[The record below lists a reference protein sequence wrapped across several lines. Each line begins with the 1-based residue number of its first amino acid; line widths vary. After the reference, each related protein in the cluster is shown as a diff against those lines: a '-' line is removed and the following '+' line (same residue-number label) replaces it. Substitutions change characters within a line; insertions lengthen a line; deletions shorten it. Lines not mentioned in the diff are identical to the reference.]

1 MRQASGA
8 IGDESI
14 VAAGKVFERPSSVR
28 SLCSDI
34 ASYTRDAKSS
44 MSSSPQPRLELVKS
58 SAHLFMMRT
67 FQSQII
73 IRYAILESQVI
84 GWDCCSIFYTSTLI
98 ILSFDRLRSATFNPS
113 QWQNKVRLPPF
124 FWSRFAVCNF
134 FSSSPLPPL
143 ITADHHYSFLYLPLS
158 QSYSLSYLNYLNNKS
173 PHSFCRLTN
182 IDLERH
188 RRSFS
193 ILLNNQ
199 STNQLKKHQKWSVR
213 LQLHDSLPLVAQLV
227 SLDNITDIL

>member
-134 FSSSPLPPL
+134 FSSSSPLPPL
-143 ITADHHYSFLYLPLS
+143 ITADHHLLFPFSP
-158 QSYSLSYLNYLNNKS
+158 SLNHTHLDLNNKS
-173 PHSFCRLTN
+173 PHSFYRLTN
-182 IDLERH
+182 IDFQRH

-199 STNQLKKHQKWSVR
+199 STNQL
-213 LQLHDSLPLVAQLV
+213 
-227 SLDNITDIL
+227 